1 VKNMQVIE
9 QKIEI
14 DKTLLAEI
22 EEAAE
27 FEKKS
32 LEDYID
38 FALRIALKRTENIR
52 LKPER
57 DRKCKESYEKFPQE
71 LEPSDEEWAYWAKQY
86 EKWEQ
91 KEK

>member
-1 VKNMQVIE
+1 MQVIE

-14 DKTLLAEI
+14 DKTLLTEI

-27 FEKKS
+27 FEQKS
-32 LEDYID
+32 LEDYVD
-38 FALRIALKRTENIR
+38 FALRTALKRTENIR

-57 DRKCKESYEKFPQE
+57 DRKCKESYEKFPAE
-71 LEPSDEEWAYWAKQY
+71 LDDSDEEWAYWAKQY